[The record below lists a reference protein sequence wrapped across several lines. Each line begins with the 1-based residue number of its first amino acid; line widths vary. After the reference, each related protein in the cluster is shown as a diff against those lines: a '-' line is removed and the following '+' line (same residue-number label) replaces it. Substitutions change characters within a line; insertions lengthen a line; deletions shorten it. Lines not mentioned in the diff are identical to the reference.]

1 MVRLHLLNLFYIFA
15 TEPFFYNP
23 IMINGKLL
31 LIFDIQKHNRELISI
46 FAIASNVGQML
57 LEQKVLNKRFNTPS
71 VTATSSYYLNYYKE
85 SLQEYRIPYENH
97 LGIETPIMDKFLKGE
112 TLPIRDTY
120 CESDRLV
127 SYCNTWQMMS
137 NLVMMGRE
145 LEVPKEKMK
154 EIIQAFQSDS
164 AKKFLDY
171 VRKQKR
177 TNELFVNRKS
187 ELKQD
192 ATR

>member
-1 MVRLHLLNLFYIFA
+1 MQLNH
-15 TEPFFYNP
+15 FFYSP

-31 LIFDIQKHNRELISI
+31 LIFDIQKHNRELINI

-71 VTATSSYYLNYYKE
+71 VTAITSYYLTYYKGR
-85 SLQEYRIPYENH
+85 LQVNMSAYGNTVC
-97 LGIETPIMDKFLKGE
+97 IETTIMDKFLKGE

-120 CESDRLV
+120 CDSDRLV
-127 SYCNTWQMMS
+127 SYCNTWKMMS

-145 LEVPKEKMK
+145 LEVPKEKVK
-154 EIIQAFQSDS
+154 EIIQTFQSDR

-171 VRKQKR
+171 VREQKKEI
-177 TNELFVNRKS
+177 TLGECNN
-187 ELKQD
+187 D
-192 ATR
+192 

>member
-1 MVRLHLLNLFYIFA
+1 
-15 TEPFFYNP
+15 
-23 IMINGKLL
+23 MINGKLL
-31 LIFDIQKHNRELISI
+31 LIFDIQKHNRELINI
-46 FAIASNVGQML
+46 FAIASNVGQIL
-57 LEQKVLNKRFNTPS
+57 LESKVLNKRFNTPS
-71 VTATSSYYLNYYKE
+71 VTAITRYYLTYYKGR
-85 SLQEYRIPYENH
+85 LQVNMSAYENTVCM
-97 LGIETPIMDKFLKGE
+97 ETTIMDKFLEGK

-120 CESDRLV
+120 CDSDRFV
-127 SYCNTWQMMS
+127 SYCNTWQMVS

-171 VRKQKR
+171 VREQKR

-187 ELKQD
+187 ELKQN

>member
-1 MVRLHLLNLFYIFA
+1 
-15 TEPFFYNP
+15 
-23 IMINGKLL
+23 MINGKLL

-57 LEQKVLNKRFNTPS
+57 LESKVLNKRFNTPS
-71 VTATSSYYLNYYKE
+71 VTAITSYYLTYYKGR
-85 SLQEYRIPYENH
+85 LQVNMSGYGNAI
-97 LGIETPIMDKFLKGE
+97 GIETTIMDKFLEGK
-112 TLPIRDTY
+112 TLPIRYTY
-120 CESDRLV
+120 CNSDRFV

-137 NLVMMGRE
+137 NLVMMGMK
-145 LEVPKEKMK
+145 LKVPKEKMK
-154 EIIQAFQSDS
+154 EIIQTFQSDR

-171 VRKQKR
+171 VREQKR

-187 ELKQD
+187 ELKQN

>member
-1 MVRLHLLNLFYIFA
+1 
-15 TEPFFYNP
+15 
-23 IMINGKLL
+23 MINGKLL

-145 LEVPKEKMK
+145 LEVPKEKIK

-187 ELKQD
+187 ELKQN

>member
-1 MVRLHLLNLFYIFA
+1 MQLNH
-15 TEPFFYNP
+15 FFYSP

-57 LEQKVLNKRFNTPS
+57 LESKVLNKRFNTPS
-71 VTATSSYYLNYYKE
+71 LTAITSYYLTYYKGR
-85 SLQEYRIPYENH
+85 LQVNMSAYGNTVC
-97 LGIETPIMDKFLKGE
+97 IETTIMDKFLKGE

-120 CESDRLV
+120 CDSDRLV

-154 EIIQAFQSDS
+154 EIIQTFQTDR
-164 AKKFLDY
+164 AQKFLNY
-171 VRKQKR
+171 VREQKKEI
-177 TNELFVNRKS
+177 TLGECNN
-187 ELKQD
+187 D
-192 ATR
+192 